1 MAKVQKLLERM
12 RDNPRNWRIDDIKA
26 LADRHGIEYRQ
37 HGTSHVTFRAPGGAV
52 LPIPAARPIAPVY
65 VRQFVALIDSLEEA
79 E

>member
-1 MAKVQKLLERM
+1 MAKTEKILERM
-12 RDNPRNWRIDDIKA
+12 RNNPRDWRIDDIKA

-37 HGTSHVTFRAPGGAV
+37 HGTSHVTFRAPGGSV

-65 VRQFVALIDSLEEA
+65 VRQFLAMIDSLEEA